1 MATEWFLRLDPIV
14 GDSTDDRHPGEH
26 VVRSWTWGVEAVTS
40 GAGAA
45 GSGAGAGRADF
56 DALSVVVPPGRAA
69 VEIVNACARGQRLPE
84 AVLSG
89 RRVGAGRGDFLT
101 ITLSDV
107 TVTSTRLSA
116 VDTGGEPS
124 QAVTLTYGKV
134 EVVTRVQD
142 ARGGVTE
149 EVRTSW
155 DVHGNREV

>member
-1 MATEWFLRLDPIV
+1 MSTEWFLRLDPIK
-14 GDSTDDRHPGEH
+14 GDSTDEHHRGEH
-26 VVRSWTWGVEAVTS
+26 VVRGWTWGVEAVTS
-40 GAGAA
+40 GSAP

-56 DALSVVVPPGRAA
+56 DDLSLVVPPGRA
-69 VEIVNACARGQRLPE
+69 VGEIVNACARGQRLPV

-89 RRVGAGRGDFLT
+89 RRVGADRGEFLT

-107 TVTSTRLSA
+107 MVTSTRLSA
-116 VDTGGEPS
+116 GDTGGEPT

-142 ARGGVTE
+142 ARGGVAE